1 MVAGGAVK
9 VMPLSLYC
17 LFNQFAYHLFW
28 GITEEQVMPT
38 NEIWREILCQTF
50 GSYLKEQRI
59 KASLLFAKKWLS
71 WLVLPLLLFRGA
83 FVVHFHNISS
93 IQSTIVRQKSH
104 QPQVRK
110 HSISCW
116 LLGQFTAFAMAL
128 TADMN
133 RYNFQSFIF
142 NSDSI
147 HILIRR
153 GIFFSE

>member
-1 MVAGGAVK
+1 
-9 VMPLSLYC
+9 
-17 LFNQFAYHLFW
+17 
-28 GITEEQVMPT
+28 
-38 NEIWREILCQTF
+38 
-50 GSYLKEQRI
+50 
-59 KASLLFAKKWLS
+59 
-71 WLVLPLLLFRGA
+71 LLLFRGA